1 MAARRFAGALLLCV
15 VAVVSAAPVAG
26 GREPGGAAPASAPAP
41 DGGPEAGDAAPD
53 FALPDQHGKIHRLQD
68 YRGRWLVLYFY
79 PKAFTSGCTDQVCAF
94 RDDIVAL
101 RKAGA
106 RVVGVSLD
114 EVASQAE
121 FADRY
126 HVPFPLL
133 SDAGKEVAR
142 RYGVLA
148 WREGRGDYARRETFL
163 VDAGGT
169 VARRYRDV
177 DPQANVGQV
186 LADIARAGSR

>member
-1 MAARRFAGALLLCV
+1 MTARGRAAVRRFAGALLLCV
-15 VAVVSAAPVAG
+15 AALGSATP
-26 GREPGGAAPASAPAP
+26 AA
-41 DGGPEAGDAAPD
+41 GGPEAGDAAPD
-53 FALPDQHGKIHRLQD
+53 FALPDQHGRVHRLQD
-68 YRGRWLVLYFY
+68 YRGSWLVLYFY
-79 PKAFTSGCTDQVCAF
+79 PKAFTSGCTDQVCVF

-106 RVVGVSLD
+106 KVVGVSLD

-121 FADRY
+121 FAEKY

-148 WREGRGDYARRETFL
+148 WREGGGDYARRETFL

-169 VARRYRDV
+169 VVHRYRDV

-186 LADIARAGSR
+186 LADIGRAASR